1 MSNTIQVVTKKYL
14 FNEAKSVLRNPLAW
28 NDDKVEESKILVA
41 NHYAKNPHLL
51 QPIKKVDKSY
61 LDSEEYKKMKLK
73 YQIN

>member
-1 MSNTIQVVTKKYL
+1 MVFQVSDQEKFN
-14 FNEAKSVLRNPLAW
+14 FNEAKSVLRNPSKW
-28 NDDKVEESKILVA
+28 SDKKFKESKILVA

>member
-1 MSNTIQVVTKKYL
+1 MSNKIHVVTKKYL

>member
-1 MSNTIQVVTKKYL
+1 MSNKTHEVTEKYF
-14 FNEAKSVLRNPLAW
+14 FNEAKSVLRNPSEW

-73 YQIN
+73 YKIN